1 MAGSEFDEF
10 FRAHFDPVA
19 RAIAI
24 TTGSRELAADVTQ
37 EAFTKAYARWRR
49 VRRMDRPDAWVY
61 VVAMNQARRRL
72 ARESRAVA
80 ADPLPAADPVGGV
93 ATILSVRQ
101 AIESLPPR
109 EREAVVLRF
118 LADLPLVDVAA
129 AMDCAVGTVKATLH
143 HALRSLRVEFEEIDD
158 EG

>member
-1 MAGSEFDEF
+1 MAGSGFDEF

-24 TTGSRELAADVTQ
+24 ATGSRELAADVTQ

-72 ARESRAVA
+72 ARERRVVA

-93 ATILSVRQ
+93 ATILSVRE
-101 AIESLPPR
+101 AIASLPPR

-158 EG
+158 ED